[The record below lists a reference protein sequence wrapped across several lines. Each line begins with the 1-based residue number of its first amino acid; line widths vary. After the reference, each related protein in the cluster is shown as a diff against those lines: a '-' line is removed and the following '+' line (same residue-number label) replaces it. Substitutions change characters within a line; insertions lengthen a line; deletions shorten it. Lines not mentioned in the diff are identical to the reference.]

1 MTRWLRRGAD
11 ARAAFAARVAE
22 LVDHDD
28 GSTER
33 DRRIGTALPDIL
45 VLALAALFLICSALA
60 MFGAFTL
67 WAVIP
72 IFIAS
77 AVGIRWLMPV
87 PMARTATGFRTS
99 WIAVLGAAAWAA
111 VQLPFASEYFV
122 AIRDPGVYLLSGAVI
137 ANTGGSPLDVSAAN
151 ALAAQFPELSDRP
164 GAFGVSDD
172 LTVRTQGNIGLPALI
187 AIGYVLGGTTGA
199 TWVNVLIGAVGL
211 LAVYGFARRLVGGAW
226 ALVPMAA
233 MALSMP
239 YIYLSRTTYTE
250 ILTTAVMCAAAVWLV
265 SGFARRRSL
274 DFVVA
279 GVLTGSAA
287 LTRIDGALGIAGAL
301 LGFVLVLIGVGRR
314 REDPTLGRF
323 ALLFALPALGLLGL
337 GTLDLVLNMPRYLDD
352 QLGNSRPLWA
362 GTAVFALAL
371 IALAVSPLGRRPR
384 EFVAAHRPI
393 AIGASA
399 ALAALLVG
407 WASRPF
413 WLEMHEISKG
423 PYQNAVEGLQLRDGL
438 PIDPSRSYDEYS
450 LWWYGWYFGWPLLLV
465 ASIALCLWVYWAISR
480 RRAAHIVILATI
492 AVSALLYLTFI
503 KITPDQIWAFRR
515 VLPIITPAIVV
526 AFAIGLRLLARYG
539 RWGRRAAA
547 ALGAV
552 TVISML
558 STWGQIFFEVEGSDQ
573 GAEIAAICEASE
585 GADML
590 ALVGP
595 GAPANYALTLP
606 SVCGTPT
613 VTISS
618 VGTLEWDDLAAAAD
632 GTVAVVTFDEGAVP
646 WSAEPTEAVV
656 TSEVRFWQRHLLTTP
671 RTTTLSVRSAFV
683 GFLEADGSVTPSVR

>member
-1 MTRWLRRGAD
+1 VTRWLQSGAE
-11 ARAAFAARVAE
+11 ARATFAARVAD
-22 LVDHDD
+22 LIDHDD
-28 GSTER
+28 GATER
-33 DRRIGTALPDIL
+33 DRRIVTALPDAL
-45 VLALAALFLICSALA
+45 VLALAALFLICSTLA
-60 MFGAFTL
+60 MFGWFTL

-77 AVGIRWLMPV
+77 AIGLRWLMP
-87 PMARTATGFRTS
+87 MAMPRSSAGSWTAG
-99 WIAVLGAAAWAA
+99 IAVAGAAAWAA
-111 VQLPFASEYFV
+111 AQLPFASEYFA
-122 AIRDPGVYLLSGAVI
+122 AIRDPGIYLLSGAVI
-137 ANTGGSPLDVSAAN
+137 ANTGGSPIDVSAAH
-151 ALAAQFPELSDRP
+151 ALAAQFPELSERP

-172 LTVRTQGNIGLPALI
+172 LTVRTQGNIGLPSLI

-199 TWVNVLIGAVGL
+199 TWVNILVGAVGL
-211 LAVYGFARRLVGGAW
+211 LAIYGFARRLVGGAW

-250 ILTTAVMCAAAVWLV
+250 VLTTAVMCAAAVWLV
-265 SGFARRRSL
+265 SGFARQRSL

-301 LGFVLVLIGVGRR
+301 LGFVLVLVGVGRTR
-314 REDPTLGRF
+314 RDGRVGRF
-323 ALLFALPALGLLGL
+323 ALLFAAPALGFLIL
-337 GTLDLVLNMPRYLDD
+337 GTFDLVLNMPRYLDD

-362 GTAVFALAL
+362 GTAVFAIAL
-371 IALAVSPLGRRPR
+371 VVLAVSPLGRKPV
-384 EFVAAHRPI
+384 EFLAAHKPI
-393 AIGASA
+393 AVGSA
-399 ALAALLVG
+399 ALLGALLLG

-413 WLEMHEISKG
+413 WLEMHEITKG

-450 LWWYGWYFGWPLLLV
+450 LWWFGWYFGWPLLVV
-465 ASIALCLWVYWAISR
+465 ASIGLCLWVYWAISR
-480 RRAAHIVILATI
+480 KRAAHIVILATI

-515 VLPIITPAIVV
+515 VLPIITPAIVI
-526 AFAIGLRLLARYG
+526 ACAIGLRLLARYG
-539 RWGRRAAA
+539 AWGRRAAA
-547 ALGAV
+547 AIG
-552 TVISML
+552 VITALSIL
-558 STWGQIFFEVEGSDQ
+558 STWGQIYFEVEGSDQ
-573 GAEIAAICEASE
+573 GAEIAAICEASD
-585 GADML
+585 GADMI

-606 SVCGTPT
+606 TVCNTPT

-618 VGTLEWDDLAAAAD
+618 VGTLAWADLAAAVD
-632 GTVAVVTFDEGAVP
+632 GRVAVVSFDEGAMP
-646 WSAEPTEAVV
+646 WSGEAAAAVT

-671 RTTTLSVRSAFV
+671 RTTTVSVRSVFV
-683 GFLEADGSVTPSVR
+683 GFLNDDGFVTADAD